1 MLLKYLQ
8 QVVLVY
14 PAVLGENYSDYICSY
29 NEPYYIRLEKME
41 IMYRMTNERNAKA
54 IMNEFYEYHKEL
66 NADFVKISIEYIA
79 KICLRVN
86 IETPH
91 GIDLYIKILENLA
104 EKTGAD
110 YLDSICIAS
119 VKIMRVFPKVK
130 GGTQIVKLIAGRFK
144 DLFSTE
150 AKASFIW
157 LLGEYCKRI
166 ENPGPILEHFTKS
179 YFSQPAEVQLRIL
192 STGIKMY
199 LFQIEPIDSVMGD
212 LIQSISDKSTN
223 PDLRDR
229 GYIYWRLLYKDDEKA
244 KEVIFNEPQ
253 AVEVDTKFSKEQIE
267 EARRM
272 LKLGGRI
279 SGILQKSPEEL
290 FKGKESVNRGNVELD
305 AEVILT
311 ADQKP
316 KETQPAPKQEAVAND
331 NILDDPIIPTHPA
344 PLPTKPLAQPPK
356 DPSPISTP
364 NVKEKKKIGP
374 PSGPT
379 ITKQPSAST
388 KEKEIN
394 LLDMDFDEP
403 AQSPAKQQPVAS
415 PQPAA
420 ALKKH
425 DFDEENLFEEEDQEE
440 DLFEGAGDMAECR
453 FVSMPEEVAAADQ
466 TFVRKETKGKSGNS
480 GVSVKGNFYKEGQL
494 TPLLLRLSIKNHTGV
509 PVDQITIQF
518 KANYFGLK
526 AIKPATGAIGTIS

>member
-8 QVVLVY
+8 HVVLVY
-14 PAVLGENYSDYICSY
+14 PAVLGDNYSDYICSY

-41 IMYRMTNERNAKA
+41 IMYRMTSERNAKA

-66 NADFVKISIEYIA
+66 NSDFVKISIEYIA

-86 IETPH
+86 METPH

-130 GGTQIVKLIAGRFK
+130 GGTQIVKLIAARFK

-166 ENPGPILEHFTKS
+166 DNPGPILEHFTKS

-244 KEVIFNEPQ
+244 KEIIFNEPQ
-253 AVEVDTKFSKEQIE
+253 AVEVDTKFTKEQID
-267 EARRM
+267 EAKRM

-279 SGILQKSPEEL
+279 SGILKKSPEEL

-311 ADQKP
+311 ADQKA
-316 KETQPAPKQEAVAND
+316 KDAQPAQKEEAVAND
-331 NILDDPIIPTHPA
+331 NILDDPIALANPSPA
-344 PLPTKPLAQPPK
+344 PVKPKADPPK
-356 DPSPISTP
+356 EPSPISTP

-379 ITKQPSAST
+379 ITKQPSAAA

-403 AQSPAKQQPVAS
+403 APSPAKQQTATT
-415 PQPAA
+415 PQPQAA
-420 ALKKH
+420 QKKH
-425 DFDEENLFEEEDQEE
+425 DFDEENLFDEEDQEE
-440 DLFEGAGDMAECR
+440 DLFEGAGDMTECK
-453 FVSMPEEVAAADQ
+453 FVSMPEEVVCHDQDFRPKRNQRQVWQLGSVRQRQLLQRGPAHSAAAQALDQ
-466 TFVRKETKGKSGNS
+466 EPHRS
-480 GVSVKGNFYKEGQL
+480 
-494 TPLLLRLSIKNHTGV
+494 PHRPHHH
-509 PVDQITIQF
+509 PVQ
-518 KANYFGLK
+518 G
-526 AIKPATGAIGTIS
+526 